1 MHLFSI
7 EGPIWRFFNFL
18 YNLVVLPVLWIVY
31 SLPVFTIG
39 ASTTALYYS
48 CMKMLRTN
56 EGYIHR
62 NFHHS
67 FKQNFKQSTIIWLGM
82 VALLSLY
89 ITDLRYGMFLDNMA
103 GKIMIISCSI
113 FLIPIALT
121 TIYIF
126 PVQAKFENKIR
137 DNLKNALLLS
147 LRHFPCS
154 LLLCLIYGTF
164 VLLTFFFVPFIM
176 LMLCCGA
183 GLVAYLT
190 SNVFIYIFRKYL
202 PDELE
207 DDLERSGEHFD

>member
-1 MHLFSI
+1 
-7 EGPIWRFFNFL
+7 
-18 YNLVVLPVLWIVY
+18 
-31 SLPVFTIG
+31 
-39 ASTTALYYS
+39 
-48 CMKMLRTN
+48 
-56 EGYIHR
+56 
-62 NFHHS
+62 
-67 FKQNFKQSTIIWLGM
+67 
-82 VALLSLY
+82 
-89 ITDLRYGMFLDNMA
+89 MFLDNMA

-164 VLLTFFFVPFIM
+164 VLLTLFFVPFIM